1 MEGRFSEEELGIA
14 KSVDL
19 CAVASHLGYTVRRV
33 GRYHTL
39 KEMDSIRIY
48 NRSNWFRWSR
58 QLDKGN
64 NGGTQIDFLR
74 VFCGMTV
81 KEAVFWLLDFAGYGR
96 GRGGIT
102 QPIKHQEQG
111 QRVDEGKKPFVLPAP
126 SRDNSRLLQYLCQ
139 ERGIRRNVIERFLK
153 EGLVYESRKHHNVV
167 FKGNDRD
174 GVTRFASMRGVL
186 DYQGKPFKCDVA
198 GNDKRYGF
206 NVVNEGSRELVV
218 FEGAIDLMSYVDI
231 FDDWETNKLALG
243 MLSDATLETFLK
255 EHPQVTSIQ
264 FCLDGDGPGRK
275 AAQELME
282 KYYGLGYE
290 VEDSPPPAGCKDYN
304 EWLVAAKE
312 GLRRAG
318 AECAPKREG
327 RGPDAPPG

>member
-1 MEGRFSEEELGIA
+1 
-14 KSVDL
+14 
-19 CAVASHLGYTVRRV
+19 
-33 GRYHTL
+33 
-39 KEMDSIRIY
+39 
-48 NRSNWFRWSR
+48 
-58 QLDKGN
+58 
-64 NGGTQIDFLR
+64 
-74 VFCGMTV
+74 
-81 KEAVFWLLDFAGYGR
+81 
-96 GRGGIT
+96 
-102 QPIKHQEQG
+102 
-111 QRVDEGKKPFVLPAP
+111 
-126 SRDNSRLLQYLCQ
+126 
-139 ERGIRRNVIERFLK
+139 
-153 EGLVYESRKHHNVV
+153 
-167 FKGNDRD
+167 
-174 GVTRFASMRGVL
+174 
-186 DYQGKPFKCDVA
+186 
-198 GNDKRYGF
+198 
-206 NVVNEGSRELVV
+206 
-218 FEGAIDLMSYVDI
+218 MSYVDI

-243 MLSDATLETFLK
+243 MLSDAPLETFLK